1 MSTFT
6 NLLRDTLGIIRVVS
20 YRTFIE
26 RKWKPYQPMFNIME
40 VKEGTIDLFSEFL
53 RKSLNISLKY
63 DTPLSLGPFLTN
75 EGRTFIY
82 ITHYAST
89 KAYMQVMNGLL
100 FHGEA
105 YMRAKATLKTSWT
118 YCNPTNT
125 EEFPKIQNIIM
136 VGIQGSP
143 DNFEA
148 LMTRHAI
155 EPIARVEK
163 IKDVRGKSLGVYYL
177 FKDTEEIQT
186 PLKEFREEGG
196 DFITYQATKLPN

>member
-6 NLLRDTLGIIRVVS
+6 NLLKDTLGIFRVVS
-20 YRTFIE
+20 YRTFVQ
-26 RKWKPYQPMFNIME
+26 RKWRPIQPMFNIME
-40 VKEGTIDLFSEFL
+40 VKEGTEDLFKDFL
-53 RKSLNISLKY
+53 KRSLQLSLKY

-75 EGRTFIY
+75 DRIFIY

-100 FHGEA
+100 FHGQA

-118 YCNPTNT
+118 YCNPSNVK
-125 EEFPKIQNIIM
+125 EFPEIQEILM
-136 VGIQGSP
+136 VGIQGSA

-148 LMTRHAI
+148 FMSRQSL
-155 EPIARVEK
+155 EPVARVEK

-177 FKDTEEIQT
+177 FKDPEEVKSK
-186 PLKEFREEGG
+186 LSVFREEGG